1 MKYLSV
7 SMMLPCKVK
16 TKLIHLVPALG
27 LVFDY
32 TLERLSKIAAT
43 VYVLAMVRAFE
54 KRQSNICTN
63 AQ

>member
-1 MKYLSV
+1 
-7 SMMLPCKVK
+7 MLPCKVK